1 MSLKVEQDAR
11 VRLLTLA
18 SAGTRNLLNSGV
30 AGDLLWE
37 LDSAD
42 TDDGTGAVLLDA
54 EGDVFCGG
62 IEDGAA
68 VPEELFTFGPRAV
81 KPVVI
86 AMKGVALSAGVA
98 LLANAHVVVAA
109 QGSSF
114 GLTDLREGRTDA
126 RVLKAVAAALG
137 ARRTRELALTGRIF
151 TVPDAL
157 AWGLVHAV
165 MPPFELED
173 RARAVAQGLA
183 GANAEAVRV
192 LLGLFGSA

>member
-1 MSLKVEQDAR
+1 MSLRVEQDGR
-11 VRLLTLA
+11 VRHVTLA
-18 SAGTRNLLNSGV
+18 SPGTRNLLSAAL
-30 AGDLLWE
+30 AGDLIWE
-37 LDSAD
+37 LMGAD
-42 TDDGTGAVLLDA
+42 EDEGTGSVLLDA

-62 IEDGAA
+62 TEEGATL
-68 VPEELFTFGPRAV
+68 PEELFTFGRRAV

-86 AMKGVALSAGVA
+86 AVRGVALSAGVS
-98 LLANAHVVVAA
+98 LLANAHVVLAA

-126 RVLKAVAAALG
+126 RVLKAVAGALG
-137 ARRTRELALTGRIF
+137 DRRTRELALTGRIF

-165 MPPFELED
+165 LPPFELED

-192 LLGLFGSA
+192 LLGLFGSG